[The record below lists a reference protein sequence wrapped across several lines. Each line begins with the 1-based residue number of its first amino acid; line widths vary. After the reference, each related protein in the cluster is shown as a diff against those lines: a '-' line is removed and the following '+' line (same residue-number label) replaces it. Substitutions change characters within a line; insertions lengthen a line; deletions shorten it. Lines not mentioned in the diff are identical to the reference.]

1 MLLNLTF
8 SNLISWYIII
18 IIVIIHTLWTIIFS
32 SEVFSWMNFLV
43 EVLYFLINIPK
54 LILTY
59 TILS

>member
-32 SEVFSWMNFLV
+32 SEVFLWMNFLV
-43 EVLYFLINIPK
+43 EVLYFLKNIPI

>member
-18 IIVIIHTLWTIIFS
+18 ITVIIHTLWTIIFS

-43 EVLYFLINIPK
+43 EVLYFLKNISK

>member
-18 IIVIIHTLWTIIFS
+18 ITVIIHTLWTIIFS

-43 EVLYFLINIPK
+43 EVLYFLKNIPK